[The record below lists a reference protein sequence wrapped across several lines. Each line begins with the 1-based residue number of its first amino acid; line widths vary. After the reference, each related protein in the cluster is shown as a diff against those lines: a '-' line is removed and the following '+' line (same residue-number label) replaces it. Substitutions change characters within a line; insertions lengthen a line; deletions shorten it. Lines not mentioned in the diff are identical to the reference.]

1 MYSMFQYSN
10 DLLEFQFTV
19 GTLSTVFGRNVLKN
33 AEEELKPEP
42 GPVLTLYLNMKE
54 MSVRG
59 WPVKIRPAIHIPV
72 QVKHFNVTLTALML
86 HLLIIKLYTN
96 PK

>member
-72 QVKHFNVTLTALML
+72 QVKHFNVTLTAY
-86 HLLIIKLYTN
+86 IILQIIE
-96 PK
+96 